1 MRWSDVFVSS
11 RTIDSASQGV
21 LRSETERANRRRLA
35 VFLGAF
41 GVACTVGLAWDFL
54 RPAEYRATARLQIT
68 PASYSPP
75 ATGPNA
81 VPQDSTRPFL
91 TEVQALSSRS
101 LLEPVAERMRSAGQN
116 LSVLGADP
124 VTGLQSVLT
133 VTPVPGTNVV
143 ELAATGPTPELP
155 TSLLVGISDAYREQ
169 IKRAFEQE
177 SRDVSA
183 GVADEVK
190 SLEAAVAAKRRET
203 EAFRVQNNIV
213 SPEREENAAL
223 AKMQGLGKSLKDAD
237 ARVAIAEGNVRALR
251 EAAAAGKSVVRAR
264 DNPTLANLEQRAS
277 QAREDLRNL
286 ERTYTP
292 DYLALD
298 PNARALRARLAEM
311 ERQIAAQRKAS
322 EQAAFAEAE
331 QELTSAR
338 EASRRLQD
346 QIAAGRRDVGQ
357 FAARFEQYK
366 ALQSDLAQLQSAY
379 QDALQRKARLEAT
392 VRARVPSVQ
401 VMEQAALPKEAW
413 RPLYWR
419 DAAFV
424 LAGSLALA
432 LAAIWIVELFNR
444 PEPHPEVVVAQPVFA
459 GALGHAVHQ
468 SLGLAS
474 PAVPALASTER
485 PLLEKP
491 IALPRELS
499 PAEVLA
505 LLRAADPQARTA
517 IVLLLS
523 GLSPEEALKLR
534 WDDVDRSTGDLR
546 VATART
552 IRLKPAHVRQLA
564 AGGTDANGLVLHDF
578 AGQPTTLETLSTQL
592 LCAAHDSGLERV
604 QEITPE
610 TLRHAY
616 LSFLVRQGIKFSDL
630 TRIVGP
636 LPGATL
642 AAYSA
647 MAPNGTR
654 VAHESVDYVYP
665 ALDGL
670 EVERTSS
677 ASPTT

>member
-1 MRWSDVFVSS
+1 MSWSDVFHTN
-11 RTIDSASQGV
+11 RTIDSVSQGI
-21 LRSETERANRRRLA
+21 LRSATERANRRRLT
-35 VFLGAF
+35 VFLGVLC
-41 GVACTVGLAWDFL
+41 VASAIGLAYDFS

-68 PASYSPP
+68 PASYAPP
-75 ATGPNA
+75 AMAPSA
-81 VPQDSTRPFL
+81 ASQDSTRPFL

-101 LLEPVAERMRSAGQN
+101 LLEQVAERLIQAGQD
-116 LSVLGADP
+116 LSALGPDP
-124 VTGLQSVLT
+124 VAGLQSVLT

-143 ELAATGPTPELP
+143 ELAATGLRPELP
-155 TSLLVGISDAYREQ
+155 TALLVGINDAYSEQ

-177 SRDVSA
+177 SRETSA

-190 SLEAAVAAKRRET
+190 SLEAAVAAKRREA
-203 EAFRVQNNIV
+203 EEFRVQNNIV

-223 AKMQGLGKSLKDAD
+223 AKMQGLGKSLKNAD
-237 ARVAIAEGNVRALR
+237 ERVAAAEGKVRALR

-286 ERTYTP
+286 ERTYTA

-298 PNARALRARLAEM
+298 PNVRALRARLAEM
-311 ERQIAAQRKAS
+311 ERQIATQRKES

-331 QELTSAR
+331 QELASAR
-338 EASRRLQD
+338 EASRRLQGE
-346 QIAAGRRDVGQ
+346 IASGRREVGQ

-401 VMEQAALPKEAW
+401 VMEQAALPREVW

-424 LAGSLALA
+424 VACSLVLA
-432 LAAIWIVELFNR
+432 LAAMWVVELFNR
-444 PEPHPEVVVAQPVFA
+444 PEPHPEVVVAQPMIA
-459 GALGHAVHQ
+459 GALGHEARQ
-468 SLGLAS
+468 LRWAS
-474 PAVPALASTER
+474 PAALGLESAER
-485 PLLEKP
+485 PLLEGP
-491 IALPRELS
+491 STMPRELQPS
-499 PAEVLA
+499 EVLA
-505 LLRAADPQARTA
+505 LLHAADPQTRTA

-523 GLSPEEALKLR
+523 GLTPDEALKLR
-534 WDDVDRSTGDLR
+534 WNDMDRSTGDLR
-546 VATART
+546 VGTART
-552 IRLKPAHVRQLA
+552 IRLKPAQIRQLA
-564 AGGTDANGLVLHDF
+564 DGGASADGLVLHDF
-578 AGQPTTLETLSTQL
+578 VGQPATPETLSIQL

-610 TLRHAY
+610 ILRHAY

-647 MAPNGTR
+647 IAPDGTR
-654 VAHESVDYVYP
+654 VAHEFIDYVYP
-665 ALDGL
+665 ALNGF
-670 EVERTSS
+670 EVKRTSS
-677 ASPTT
+677 ASPTL